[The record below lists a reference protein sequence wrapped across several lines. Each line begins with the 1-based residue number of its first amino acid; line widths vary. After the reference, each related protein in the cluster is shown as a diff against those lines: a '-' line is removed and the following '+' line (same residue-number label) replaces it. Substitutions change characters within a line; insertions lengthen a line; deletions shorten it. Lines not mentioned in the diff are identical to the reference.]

1 MLVLPPQLEYFGFKV
16 SVSSRDLSAEGLHV
30 RTLNQVSQSDRTLK
44 RVKIGLRDI
53 DDLVHGIPAIFAQVG
68 GLDDILA
75 SDGLGVEKLDLV
87 IQITSAWTDLSTG
100 SYTELN
106 WKILLQQMFPKVIQR
121 FYGKSSRAKGYEGTL
136 HWDYGNARFTVLDD
150 QLHVWGDD
158 NT

>member
-68 GLDDILA
+68 GLDDILV
-75 SDGLGVEKLDLV
+75 SD
-87 IQITSAWTDLSTG
+87 
-100 SYTELN
+100 
-106 WKILLQQMFPKVIQR
+106 
-121 FYGKSSRAKGYEGTL
+121 
-136 HWDYGNARFTVLDD
+136 
-150 QLHVWGDD
+150 
-158 NT
+158 